1 MRLKRR
7 MVKQSDV
14 EETSQS
20 DKADKVDKSKN
31 THDKMKLIKENLHL
45 LSEIEKLK
53 NKNNSLSQRLYYL
66 ESLHKA

>member
-20 DKADKVDKSKN
+20 DKADKMDKSKN
-31 THDKMKLIKENLHL
+31 TCDKMKLIKENLHL

-66 ESLHKA
+66 ESLHKP

>member
-20 DKADKVDKSKN
+20 DKADKVEKSKN
-31 THDKMKLIKENLHL
+31 KCDKMKLIKENLHL

-66 ESLHKA
+66 ESLHKP